1 MAHGGRRLHFPQCS
15 SLLHILCNQYYLI
28 ILISGNKVLHVK
40 IKVCFDFFVN
50 GFDSIELIVMRKKKC
65 YVSGNKQS
73 MFYHKTSTGLMKQ

>member
-50 GFDSIELIVMRKKKC
+50 GFDSIELIVMRKK
-65 YVSGNKQS
+65 NS
-73 MFYHKTSTGLMKQ
+73 MYQGTNSQCFTTKLALD